1 MGVAVVAAA
10 RTTTCV
16 WLEAWSNK
24 EERKNLFFA
33 EAIDYQ
39 TEIYKLASL
48 RMLCFAMVTFQS
60 TAIAYLLCKLM
71 VLMNIIQII
80 L

>member
-1 MGVAVVAAA
+1 MVGVVVVVAAA
-10 RTTTCV
+10 RTTTTTCV

-39 TEIYKLASL
+39 TEIY
-48 RMLCFAMVTFQS
+48 
-60 TAIAYLLCKLM
+60 
-71 VLMNIIQII
+71 N
-80 L
+80 